1 MADLTAADC
10 AAYIKSLTGY
20 TTTADDQVL
29 IEYITAAEVQH
40 VLNDINQDTLPD
52 TLTADV
58 RGVVAGKFIMA
69 RKAAIIGDDSLNVVK
84 SISEGGVS
92 VTLGGTTA
100 EQRLDALTRLLTKER
115 DYSCFRKFRW

>member
-1 MADLTAADC
+1 MADLTVADC
-10 AAYIKSLTGY
+10 AAYIKALTGY
-20 TTTADDQVL
+20 TTTADDQAL
-29 IEYITAAEVQH
+29 IEYIMAAEVQH

-52 TLTADV
+52 ALSMDV
-58 RGVVAGKFIMA
+58 RDVVAGKFIMA

-92 VTLGGTTA
+92 VSLGGTTA

>member
-1 MADLTAADC
+1 MADLMAADC
-10 AAYIKSLTGY
+10 ATYIKALTGY
-20 TTTADDQVL
+20 TATADDQTL
-29 IEYITAAEVQH
+29 IEYIMSAEVQH

-52 TLTADV
+52 ALTTDV
-58 RGVVAGKFIMA
+58 RDVVVGKFIMA
-69 RKAAIIGDDSLNVVK
+69 KKAAIIGDDSLNVVK

-92 VTLGGTTA
+92 VSLGGTTA

>member
-52 TLTADV
+52 ALTADV
-58 RGVVAGKFIMA
+58 RDVVAGKFIMA

-100 EQRLDALTRLLTKER
+100 EQRLDTLTRLLTKER

>member
-10 AAYIKSLTGY
+10 AAYIEALTGY
-20 TTTADDQVL
+20 TTTADDQAL
-29 IEYITAAEVQH
+29 IEYIMAAEVQH

-52 TLTADV
+52 ALSMDV
-58 RGVVAGKFIMA
+58 RDVVAGKFIMA

-92 VTLGGTTA
+92 VSLGGTTA

>member
-1 MADLTAADC
+1 MAYLMAADC
-10 AAYIKSLTGY
+10 ATYIKALTGY
-20 TTTADDQVL
+20 TATADDQTL
-29 IEYITAAEVQH
+29 IEYIMSAEVQH

-52 TLTADV
+52 ALTTDV
-58 RGVVAGKFIMA
+58 RDVVVGKFIMA
-69 RKAAIIGDDSLNVVK
+69 KKAAIIGDDSLNVVK

-92 VTLGGTTA
+92 VSLGGTTA

>member
-1 MADLTAADC
+1 MADLTAANC
-10 AAYIKSLTGY
+10 AAYIKTLTGY
-20 TTTADDQVL
+20 TTTADDQAL
-29 IEYITAAEVQH
+29 IEYIMAAEVQH
-40 VLNDINQDTLPD
+40 VLNDINQDTLPGA
-52 TLTADV
+52 LNMDV
-58 RGVVAGKFIMA
+58 RDVVAGKFIMA

-92 VTLGGTTA
+92 VSLGGTTA

>member
-10 AAYIKSLTGY
+10 AAYIKTLTGY
-20 TTTADDQVL
+20 TTTADDQAL
-29 IEYITAAEVQH
+29 IEYIMAAEVQH

-52 TLTADV
+52 ALNMDV
-58 RGVVAGKFIMA
+58 RDVVAGRFIMA
-69 RKAAIIGDDSLNVVK
+69 RKVAIIGDDSLNVVK

-92 VTLGGTTA
+92 VSLGGTTA

>member
-20 TTTADDQVL
+20 TATADDQVL

-52 TLTADV
+52 ALTADV
-58 RGVVAGKFIMA
+58 RDVVAGKFIMA

>member
-52 TLTADV
+52 ALTADV
-58 RGVVAGKFIMA
+58 RDVVAGKFIMA

>member
-10 AAYIKSLTGY
+10 AAYIKTLTGY
-20 TTTADDQVL
+20 TTTAYDQTL
-29 IEYITAAEVQH
+29 IEYIMAAEVQH

-52 TLTADV
+52 ALNMDV
-58 RGVVAGKFIMA
+58 RDVVAGKFIMA

-92 VTLGGTTA
+92 VSLGGTTA

>member
-10 AAYIKSLTGY
+10 AAYIKTLTGY
-20 TTTADDQVL
+20 TTTADDQAL
-29 IEYITAAEVQH
+29 IEYIMAAEVQH

-52 TLTADV
+52 ALSMDV
-58 RGVVAGKFIMA
+58 RDVVAGKFIMA

-92 VTLGGTTA
+92 VSLGGTTA

>member
-10 AAYIKSLTGY
+10 AAYIKALTGY
-20 TTTADDQVL
+20 TTTADDQAL
-29 IEYITAAEVQH
+29 IEYIMAAEVQH
-40 VLNDINQDTLPD
+40 VLNDINQDMLPGA
-52 TLTADV
+52 LNMDV
-58 RGVVAGKFIMA
+58 RDVVAGKFIMA

-92 VTLGGTTA
+92 VSLGGTTA

>member
-1 MADLTAADC
+1 
-10 AAYIKSLTGY
+10 
-20 TTTADDQVL
+20 
-29 IEYITAAEVQH
+29 VQH

-52 TLTADV
+52 ALSMDV
-58 RGVVAGKFIMA
+58 RDVVAGKFIMA

-92 VTLGGTTA
+92 VSLGGTTA
-100 EQRLDALTRLLTKER
+100 EQRLDTLTRLLTKER

>member
-1 MADLTAADC
+1 MADLTTADC
-10 AAYIKSLTGY
+10 AAYIKALTGY
-20 TTTADDQVL
+20 PATADDQIL
-29 IEYITAAEVQH
+29 IEYIASAEAQH

-52 TLTADV
+52 ALTADV
-58 RGVVAGKFIMA
+58 RDVVVGKFIMA

-92 VTLGGTTA
+92 VSLGGTTA